1 MPWLYASNVQTQVD
15 CRTVGG
21 GKVKT
26 PSVPVPECD
35 QIGLPRATAKVL
47 AVVTLV
53 ITIITAGLKT
63 LVSHATDEQLGPIK
77 I

>member
-1 MPWLYASNVQTQVD
+1 MLVCLERADPNRLSN
-15 CRTVGG
+15 RGG

-63 LVSHATDEQLGPIK
+63 LVSHATDEQIGPIK
-77 I
+77 M